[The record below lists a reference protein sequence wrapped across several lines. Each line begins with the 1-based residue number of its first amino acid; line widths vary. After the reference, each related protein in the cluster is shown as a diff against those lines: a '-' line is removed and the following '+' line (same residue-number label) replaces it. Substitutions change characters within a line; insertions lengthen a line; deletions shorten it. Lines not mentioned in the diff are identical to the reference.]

1 VGFLPLN
8 STLRIWDIFLNEGC
22 KVLFRV
28 SIALLKK
35 YEKEILKIDDI
46 VELSKFFKSL
56 EENFFDIDGL
66 LSIAYKDYPFPLV
79 KSFPFSSTTSRS
91 SSSSV
96 PNPAHH
102 VENLSTSRLVI
113 TPRVTSLSSRRNSIK
128 SNERDKRPRPRPLSG
143 FGVGHLGNIGECLS
157 GRYQPV
163 KDLASLA
170 WDKENHQESS
180 NAYDDMDDLEY
191 QSIHYEANKLT
202 DDLLAQVKYD
212 RYNSNPVF
220 SVILEEVLKEENER
234 QMMKEEDDIS
244 KINTDV
250 KRNSTDRKSTTSS
263 ENSSFTDVFE
273 EFPVF
278 AALSSST
285 ADAVTDPTVIAKYTE
300 DISSPN
306 SFLEKF
312 NKQLQ
317 LEKEKEKKKELIRF
331 PLMIRRRSRKSSNP
345 VIDFKRKDITYWR
358 NIFRPILEERYHKRE
373 VYQKAFYQF
382 KEYEKNQ
389 KNSKPVTVDLPENV
403 NLEENVAEVV

>member
-1 VGFLPLN
+1 
-8 STLRIWDIFLNEGC
+8 LRIWDIFLNEGS

-66 LSIAYKDYPFPLV
+66 LSIAYKDYQLPST
-79 KSFPFSSTTSRS
+79 KSFPFSSTVSFSS

-96 PNPAHH
+96 PDVSHH
-102 VENLSTSRLVI
+102 AENVSTSRLVI
-113 TPRVTSLSSRRNSIK
+113 TPRVTSLSSRRNSTTR

-163 KDLASLA
+163 KDLASFA
-170 WDKENHQESS
+170 WGKDDHLERSTF
-180 NAYDDMDDLEY
+180 YDDTDDIEY

-212 RYNSNPVF
+212 RYNSNPIF
-220 SVILEEVLKEENER
+220 SAILEEVLKEENER
-234 QMMKEEDDIS
+234 QMMKAEDEVS
-244 KINTDV
+244 RTSTKMGEKETSRKNTA
-250 KRNSTDRKSTTSS
+250 TT
-263 ENSSFTDVFE
+263 ENSSLTDVLE

-278 AALSSST
+278 AALSSSA
-285 ADAVTDPTVIAKYTE
+285 ADATDTDPTFVAKYTE

-312 NKQLQ
+312 NKQLL
-317 LEKEKEKKKELIRF
+317 LEKEKEKKKEQGRF
-331 PLMIRRRSRKSSNP
+331 PLMLRRKSRKSNNN
-345 VIDFKRKDITYWR
+345 VLLDFKRKDITYWR
-358 NIFRPILEERYHKRE
+358 NVFRPILEERYHKRE
-373 VYQKAFYQF
+373 VYQKAFLQY
-382 KEYEKNQ
+382 KEYETKQ
-389 KNSKPVTVDLPENV
+389 KFPKSIQAVDVPSTGDSFENNVIEPV
-403 NLEENVAEVV
+403 